1 LTVKPAYRDAEW
13 QIIFAAYAY
22 EFDDAPLMDDR
33 LFDLLCNSIR
43 EPFNIP
49 DFDPATGMWIQDVV
63 KIVGHDFL
71 KSATARLRAM
81 RATSPTHIKFPRGW
95 VLPQL

>member
-1 LTVKPAYRDAEW
+1 MKPAYRAAEW

-33 LFDLLCNSIR
+33 LFDLLCGSIR

-49 DFDPATGMWIQDVV
+49 DYNPSTGMWIQDVV

-71 KSATARLRAM
+71 KNATEVLRAK
-81 RATSPTHIKFPRGW
+81 RATSPTHIHFPAGW
-95 VLPQL
+95 LLPQL